1 MAESNSASP
10 TPNPPA
16 GLKPSS
22 AAESPRTAAITEA
35 VTTGSEAGVLN
46 TEAGAVAKV
55 EQEEATTLTIEE
67 PSEGTT
73 AGAGKVEN
81 ADFSTESA
89 PAQAPAQA
97 PVATSV
103 PAEGLSERILSRL
116 LDGDAS
122 EIIATFFQ
130 KCKVIFMLYSTIF
143 SI

>member
-22 AAESPRTAAITEA
+22 AAESPRTAALTEA

-46 TEAGAVAKV
+46 TEAAAVPTAK
-55 EQEEATTLTIEE
+55 QEEATSLTIEE
-67 PSEGTT
+67 SAESTT
-73 AGAGKVEN
+73 AGAAKVEN
-81 ADFSTESA
+81 ADFSTDSA
-89 PAQAPAQA
+89 PAQT

-130 KCKVIFMLYSTIF
+130 KCKVVFMLYSTIF